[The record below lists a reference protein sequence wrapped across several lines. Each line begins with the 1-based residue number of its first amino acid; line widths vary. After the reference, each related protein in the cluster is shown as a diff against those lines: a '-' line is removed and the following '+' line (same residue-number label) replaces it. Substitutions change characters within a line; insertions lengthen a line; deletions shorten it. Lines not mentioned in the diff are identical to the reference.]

1 MNRSL
6 RILIRTSDRIVDRHR
21 FGTGSG
27 STLHVA
33 VETRWRSTPSHARF
47 VHCRMAR
54 GTSMHAF
61 FTWKPGT
68 KKVRGRTA
76 LPPTQVRERWNVA
89 RALDTHDHED
99 VMLVTSA
106 PPFEQPMQAKEK
118 KKGIDE
124 CDAEEWLRK
133 REVEANQLYQLRQL
147 GRKTLLRGDVRQ
159 FLWIMCTMYHKG
171 WVKTI
176 SACGEKPETIVK
188 TVARKGTVEDAL
200 RAMEC
205 LPPSHKCF
213 HLLIETFGKKK
224 KWNAVLKIFR
234 KLEQH
239 ETLKP
244 NKHTY
249 RYMISAAANCGRS
262 RYAKGIFR
270 SMANAGVKPDVYT
283 YNALLHAL
291 GDDIEEISVLS
302 QTMKRHCDPDRVTFN
317 TILNVYARIGGADS
331 ALECMHRMKLAGL
344 EADID
349 SYNAVYQAFFHD
361 KKVKE
366 AFDLKAEMVT
376 QGINPDLRTW
386 SIFLR
391 GCGRAGQIEEAFT
404 VWHELQD
411 TGQIPNEHCYNSL
424 MSSCLDGDGC
434 PQPERAL
441 QVFRQMALEWE
452 APPVISFNI
461 AIKAASYLH
470 DIQKVESLLAQM
482 HACERAPSL
491 QTWSTVIDAYAE
503 VRDADG
509 AQGAFQRMCDEGIQ
523 PDAITYTSLIKAY
536 VSVGRVGEADEI
548 YKRMCVGAQ
557 EQLPRKK
564 TYNTLIRGFRESGDV
579 DRAMQLY
586 QKMREQGFS
595 PNNAEFRALLESSA
609 DMACMTL
616 ASESMES
623 SRATFDQIEWSYL
636 LPPAVRDRAQMREDQ
651 VAACVDLHGLSTI
664 EARAAVLCILRA
676 LMQLGRNGRTV
687 QSDLVFITGAGNRS
701 AQSCSSMDATE
712 SACDPPLRSA
722 VTKLLRD
729 ELHLN
734 VDVPEEKMAVAPDVN
749 SDLHRPRNPSNRG
762 RLVIPKAVLEDW
774 LRTKRERVTETG

>member
-1 MNRSL
+1 
-6 RILIRTSDRIVDRHR
+6 
-21 FGTGSG
+21 
-27 STLHVA
+27 
-33 VETRWRSTPSHARF
+33 
-47 VHCRMAR
+47 MAR
-54 GTSMHAF
+54 GTSTHSF
-61 FTWKPGT
+61 FKWKVGT
-68 KKVRGRTA
+68 RKAPGRTF
-76 LPPTQVRERWNVA
+76 LSSTHLRERWIVA

-99 VMLVTSA
+99 ATLVTST
-106 PPFEQPMQAKEK
+106 PPFRRPTQAKEK

-124 CDAEEWLRK
+124 CEAEEWLRK
-133 REVEANQLYQLRQL
+133 REVEVSQLYQLRQL
-147 GRKTLLRGDVRQ
+147 GRKTLLRGDIGQ

-171 WVKTI
+171 WVTTI

-188 TVARKGTVEDAL
+188 TVARKGSVEDAL

-224 KWNAVLKIFR
+224 KWSAVLKIFR

-249 RYMISAAANCGRS
+249 RYMISAAANCERS

-270 SMANAGVKPDVYT
+270 SMAIVGVKPDVYT

-291 GDDIEEISVLS
+291 GDDIEEISALS
-302 QTMKRHCDPDRVTFN
+302 QTMKQHCDPDRVTFN
-317 TILNVYARIGGADS
+317 TILNVYARIGGAES
-331 ALECMHRMKLAGL
+331 ALECMHCMKLAGL
-344 EADID
+344 EPDID
-349 SYNAVYQAFFHD
+349 SYNAVYQAFFQD

-366 AFDLKAEMVT
+366 AFELKAEMVT
-376 QGINPDLRTW
+376 RGINPDLRTW
-386 SIFLR
+386 SVFLR

-404 VWHELQD
+404 VWHDLQD
-411 TGQIPNEHCYNSL
+411 TGQKPNEHCYNSL

-441 QVFRQMALEWE
+441 QVFRQMTVEWE
-452 APPVISFNI
+452 APPVVSFNI

-470 DIQKVESLLAQM
+470 DIQEVESLLAQM
-482 HACERAPSL
+482 HSCQRDPSL
-491 QTWSTVIDAYAE
+491 QTWSTVVDAYAE

-509 AQGAFQRMCDEGIQ
+509 AQGAFQQMCDRGIQ
-523 PDAITYTSLIKAY
+523 PDAVTYTSLIKAY

-548 YKRMCVGAQ
+548 YKKMCVGAQ

-586 QKMREQGFS
+586 QKMRERGFS

-609 DMACMTL
+609 DMACTTL
-616 ASESMES
+616 ASDSMES

-636 LPPAVRDRAQMREDQ
+636 LPPAVRDRARMRGDKI
-651 VAACVDLHGLSTI
+651 AACVDLHGLSTI

-676 LMQLGRNGRTV
+676 LMQLSRNGRTV

-701 AQSCSSMDATE
+701 AQSCPSMDATE
-712 SACDPPLRSA
+712 STSDPPLRSA

-729 ELHLN
+729 ELHLSM
-734 VDVPEEKMAVAPDVN
+734 DVPEEVVAEAPGVN
-749 SDLHRPRNPSNRG
+749 ARLHRPRSPANRG
-762 RLVIPKAVLEDW
+762 RLVIRKGVLEDW
-774 LRTKRERVTETG
+774 LRTKRERVLGAG